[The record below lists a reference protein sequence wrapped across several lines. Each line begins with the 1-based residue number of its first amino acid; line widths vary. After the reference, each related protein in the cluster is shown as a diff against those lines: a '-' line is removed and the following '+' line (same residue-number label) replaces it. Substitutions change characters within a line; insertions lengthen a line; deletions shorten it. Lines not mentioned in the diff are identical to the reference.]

1 MTFVSITRTKNRG
14 IAVKDNHHPALET
27 ERTIDRRRLLAGA
40 SIVTGGAIA
49 AAVLGPETT
58 LASGNEAARPVIWL
72 NQSPTAA
79 SPVAS
84 PGATP
89 LADLATYIPNHLT
102 EAELTTLKAVLD
114 RIIPKDEYGPS
125 ANEMGVFV
133 YIDKSFGGL
142 HADALPIYQAGLA
155 ALDSAAGSGGFA
167 GLDADKQDAILTD
180 VESGKQNTTE
190 SSTRGSNV
198 VVAPASFFGMV
209 LAHTREGMFSDPIY
223 GGNVNFQGWDMVGY
237 PGIKLTWTA
246 EDQAVGSTP
255 APEHISVAKY
265 REARS

>member
-1 MTFVSITRTKNRG
+1 
-14 IAVKDNHHPALET
+14 VKDNQHPALET
-27 ERTIDRRRLLAGA
+27 GRTLDRRRLLADA
-40 SIVTGGAIA
+40 SVLTGGAIA
-49 AAVLGPETT
+49 AAVLGPEI
-58 LASGNEAARPVIWL
+58 ASASSAKTARPVIWL

-89 LADLATYIPNHLT
+89 VADLATYIPNHLT

-114 RIIPKDEYGPS
+114 RIIPEDEYGPS
-125 ANEMGVFV
+125 ANQMGVFV

-180 VESGKQNTTE
+180 IEAGKQDTTE
-190 SSTRGSNV
+190 SSSKGSNV
-198 VVAPASFFGMV
+198 VVAPNGFFGA
-209 LAHTREGMFSDPIY
+209 LLTHTREGMFSDPIY

-237 PGIKLTWTA
+237 PGIKLQWTA

-255 APEHISVAKY
+255 TPEHVSVAKF
-265 REARS
+265 REAQS